1 MAKKFSFSYPYASY
15 MDVSLMRESKTKKEL
30 LAEYKAMRD
39 EANRRL
45 RGLEKYKWMQD
56 SDAYQLNKD
65 KFKGGVSRMTKE
77 QLAKQMRDAAIF
89 LTSSSSTVKG
99 QRRRRDRLLDTFR
112 EEWGLTFLNK
122 RNVVD
127 FARFLGAARDHY
139 GAAHYNMDNIEAL
152 WKVAL
157 KRDKDGVET
166 FDIDKIKKNFSEFET
181 KAKEDSSYAVFYRQA
196 KDRFSSEDYDR
207 R

>member
-1 MAKKFSFSYPYASY
+1 MAKKFQFSYPYASY

-30 LAEYKAMRD
+30 LAEYKAMRN

-45 RGLEKYKWMQD
+45 RRLEKYKWMQD

-65 KFKGGVSRMTKE
+65 KFKGGVSRLTKE

-99 QRRRRDRLLDTFR
+99 QRRRRDRLLDTFNY
-112 EEWGLTFLNK
+112 EWGLNFLNK

-139 GAAHYNMDNIEAL
+139 GAASYTMDNIEAL

-157 KRDKDGVET
+157 KRDKDGVEA
-166 FDIDKIKKNFSEFET
+166 FDIEKIKKNFTEFET

-196 KDRFSSEDYDR
+196 KERFSSEDYDR